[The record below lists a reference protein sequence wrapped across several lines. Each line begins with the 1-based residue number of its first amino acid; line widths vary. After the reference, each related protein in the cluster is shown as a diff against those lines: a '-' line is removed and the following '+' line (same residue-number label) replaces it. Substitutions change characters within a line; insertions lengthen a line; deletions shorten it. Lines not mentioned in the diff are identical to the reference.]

1 MISNEKLEAFTV
13 HQTKV
18 REQIE
23 SLLKSVFLLSGT
35 ALTISIGLFNSPLGL
50 KISTEAKC
58 ALKISW
64 GSLFVSI
71 VVLVLSL
78 SLITF
83 ENYRFGMRWLRLL
96 TAAKDQRPVKADE
109 DLNDDGASL
118 TKSIEILLCIG
129 ILLFLM
135 GMLGLAWA
143 AVSILH

>member
-1 MISNEKLEAFTV
+1 M
-13 HQTKV
+13 
-18 REQIE
+18 
-23 SLLKSVFLLSGT
+23 
-35 ALTISIGLFNSPLGL
+35 
-50 KISTEAKC
+50 
-58 ALKISW
+58 
-64 GSLFVSI
+64 
-71 VVLVLSL
+71 VLVLSL